1 MDTLHNM
8 RVFVAV
14 VESGSFTSAA
24 QMLQTTT
31 AHVSRAVA
39 HLETHLRTR
48 LLHRTTRRIALTE
61 AGQRYLARCEQILAY
76 VEEAEAEAGHAQAR
90 PEGRLRV
97 HSMTGIGQ
105 HYVIRAIAG
114 YRTLHPEVRFD
125 LTMAN
130 RIPDLLEEGF
140 DLAIVVAAELPDSG
154 FVSQQIGQT
163 YSILCASPAYLRE
176 HGQPQTPAD
185 LADHACLRFISPVV
199 PFDRWQFE
207 GPNGAETF
215 RIGETPFQVNVG
227 DAMTEALRQGLG
239 IGVLPL
245 YSAVDGLR
253 DGSLVRVLP
262 AYRLQRLNA
271 YALYA
276 SRQYL
281 DAKIKTWVAYLRE
294 QIPGA
299 LEADEAVVRAAS
311 ELAGQSH

>member
-14 VESGSFTSAA
+14 VESGSFTGAA
-24 QMLQTTT
+24 QTLQTTT

-245 YSAVDGLR
+245 YSAVNGLR

-311 ELAGQSH
+311 EVAGQSH

>member
-14 VESGSFTSAA
+14 VESGSFTGAA
-24 QMLQTTT
+24 QTLQTTT

-114 YRTLHPEVRFD
+114 YRQLHPEVRFD

-163 YSILCASPAYLRE
+163 YSILCASPAYLGE
-176 HGQPQTPAD
+176 HGQPQTPAE

-199 PFDRWQFE
+199 SFDRWQFE
-207 GPNGAETF
+207 GPDGTETF
-215 RIGETPFQVNVG
+215 RIGETPFQVNTG

-239 IGVLPL
+239 IGVLPI

-281 DAKIKTWVAYLRE
+281 DAKIRTWVAYLRE

-299 LEADEAVVRAAS
+299 LAADEAFVRATS
-311 ELAGQSH
+311 EVGGPAH

>member
-14 VESGSFTSAA
+14 VESGSFTGAA
-24 QMLQTTT
+24 QTLQTTT
-31 AHVSRAVA
+31 AHVSRSVA

-76 VEEAEAEAGHAQAR
+76 VEEAEAEAGYAQAR
-90 PEGRLRV
+90 PEGQLRV

-105 HYVIRAIAG
+105 HYVIRTVAG
-114 YRTLHPEVRFD
+114 YRKLHPEVRFD
-125 LTMAN
+125 LTLAN

-163 YSILCASPAYLRE
+163 YSILCASPAYLAE
-176 HGQPQTPAD
+176 HGQPQTPAE

-199 PFDRWQFE
+199 SFDRWNFE
-207 GPNGAETF
+207 GPNGLETF
-215 RIGETPFQVNVG
+215 RLGETPFQVNVG

-239 IGVLPL
+239 IGVLPI

-294 QIPGA
+294 QIPLA
-299 LEADEAVVRAAS
+299 LAADEAVVHAAS
-311 ELAGQSH
+311 GLV

>member
-14 VESGSFTSAA
+14 VESGSFTGAA

-61 AGQRYLARCEQILAY
+61 AGQRYLTRCEQILAY

-114 YRTLHPEVRFD
+114 YRALHPEVRFD

-207 GPNGAETF
+207 GPNGAEIF

-311 ELAGQSH
+311 EVAGQSH

>member
-199 PFDRWQFE
+199 SFDRWQFE

-215 RIGETPFQVNVG
+215 RLGETPFQVNVG
-227 DAMTEALRQGLG
+227 DAMTEALRHGLG

-311 ELAGQSH
+311 ELAGQSR

>member
-14 VESGSFTSAA
+14 VESGSFTGAA
-24 QMLQTTT
+24 QTLQTTT

-114 YRTLHPEVRFD
+114 YRALHPEVRFD

-154 FVSQQIGQT
+154 FVSQQIGHT
-163 YSILCASPAYLRE
+163 YSILCASPAYLQE
-176 HGQPQTPAD
+176 HGQPQTPAE
-185 LADHACLRFISPVV
+185 LANHACLRFISPVV
-199 PFDRWQFE
+199 SFDRWQFE
-207 GPNGAETF
+207 GPNGPETY

-281 DAKIKTWVAYLRE
+281 DAKIRTWVAYLRE

-299 LEADEAVVRAAS
+299 LEADEAFVRAVS
-311 ELAGQSH
+311 EVVGQSH